1 MFSHDDKDSLSLGQK
16 LDVPKKKEDA
26 GAVSAMAKFRT
37 MDKRAQSADE
47 SGSGSGVNTTHQNAI
62 KCEIHLHVP
71 LSFSLFT
78 LGELG
83 KGCGQTYSFLLIEFN
98 HWVHVKGR

>member
-1 MFSHDDKDSLSLGQK
+1 MSLGQK

-62 KCEIHLHVP
+62 K
-71 LSFSLFT
+71 
-78 LGELG
+78 
-83 KGCGQTYSFLLIEFN
+83 
-98 HWVHVKGR
+98 

>member
-1 MFSHDDKDSLSLGQK
+1 MAGYDYVPILFSHDDKDSLSLGQK
-16 LDVPKKKEDA
+16 LDVPKKKEDS

-62 KCEIHLHVP
+62 KWEILHVP
-71 LSFSLFT
+71 LLFSLFT
-78 LGELG
+78 LTE
-83 KGCGQTYSFLLIEFN
+83 
-98 HWVHVKGR
+98 